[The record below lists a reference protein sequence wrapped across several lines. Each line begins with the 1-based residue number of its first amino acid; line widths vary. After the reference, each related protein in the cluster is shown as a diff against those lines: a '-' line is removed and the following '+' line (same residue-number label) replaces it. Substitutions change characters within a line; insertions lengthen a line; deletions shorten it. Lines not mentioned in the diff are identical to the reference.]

1 MKNRFLL
8 EKKAQKKS
16 QELGNNHSEKD
27 LQKIDSELNGMKKG
41 RVAKIWD
48 KVLFLWDKAK
58 SPDVPI
64 RLKITIVGALLYLIL
79 PADVIPDAIPGVG
92 LIDDVGVLL
101 AVYNELSKFLVPKV
115 IERAKVK
122 LQESYY
128 EKIDLKLKEIF
139 YLMLLSSVITFVI
152 NMIGIAILI
161 IKPAGENSRFI
172 ALGIFSITIIYTL
185 VRVILYFKQYGKVT
199 FNIVKHIRKEKSL
212 SKGVSLFVQETY
224 PSITKIYAGINVAQ
238 KFVPGLDSIPDLD
251 KIVNDF
257 INHFKKKVILVSSMF
272 LLYSIT
278 FFIIKL
284 VLSV

>member
-8 EKKAQKKS
+8 ERKAQKKS

-115 IERAKVK
+115 IEKAKVK

-128 EKIDLKLKEIF
+128 EKIDSKLKEIF
-139 YLMLLSSVITFVI
+139 Y
-152 NMIGIAILI
+152 
-161 IKPAGENSRFI
+161 
-172 ALGIFSITIIYTL
+172 
-185 VRVILYFKQYGKVT
+185 
-199 FNIVKHIRKEKSL
+199 
-212 SKGVSLFVQETY
+212 
-224 PSITKIYAGINVAQ
+224 
-238 KFVPGLDSIPDLD
+238 
-251 KIVNDF
+251 
-257 INHFKKKVILVSSMF
+257 
-272 LLYSIT
+272 
-278 FFIIKL
+278 
-284 VLSV
+284 

>member
-8 EKKAQKKS
+8 ERKAQEKS

-41 RVAKIWD
+41 GVAKIWD

-79 PADVIPDAIPGVG
+79 PADVIPDTIPGVG

-115 IERAKVK
+115 IEKARVK

-128 EKIDLKLKEIF
+128 EKIDCKLKEIF

-152 NMIGIAILI
+152 NMVGIAILI

-172 ALGIFSITIIYTL
+172 ALGIFSITVIYTF
-185 VRVILYFKQYGKVT
+185 VRVFYYFKQYGKVT
-199 FNIVKHIRKEKSL
+199 LGVAKHVMQEKSL

-238 KFVPGLDSIPDLD
+238 QFVPS
-251 KIVNDF
+251 
-257 INHFKKKVILVSSMF
+257 
-272 LLYSIT
+272 
-278 FFIIKL
+278 
-284 VLSV
+284 

>member
-8 EKKAQKKS
+8 ERKAQEKS

-41 RVAKIWD
+41 GVAKIWD

-79 PADVIPDAIPGVG
+79 PADVIPDTIPGVG

-115 IERAKVK
+115 IEKARVK

-128 EKIDLKLKEIF
+128 EKIDCKLKEIF
-139 YLMLLSSVITFVI
+139 YLMLRPC
-152 NMIGIAILI
+152 
-161 IKPAGENSRFI
+161 K
-172 ALGIFSITIIYTL
+172 IFC
-185 VRVILYFKQYGKVT
+185 
-199 FNIVKHIRKEKSL
+199 
-212 SKGVSLFVQETY
+212 
-224 PSITKIYAGINVAQ
+224 
-238 KFVPGLDSIPDLD
+238 
-251 KIVNDF
+251 VNG
-257 INHFKKKVILVSSMF
+257 
-272 LLYSIT
+272 
-278 FFIIKL
+278 
-284 VLSV
+284 